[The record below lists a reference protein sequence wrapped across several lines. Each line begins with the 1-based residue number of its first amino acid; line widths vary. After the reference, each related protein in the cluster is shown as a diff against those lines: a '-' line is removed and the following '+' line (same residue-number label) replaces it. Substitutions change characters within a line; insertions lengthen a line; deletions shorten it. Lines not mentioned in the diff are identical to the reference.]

1 VNFLKQISI
10 YSLSI
15 GVGVG
20 IIITSIFNIVYIQLE
35 DIYLNDKKSTFQQT
49 YNKNTNITDDIKYDS
64 DKIKELENFNNEN
77 NLEVDMSI
85 NNNIINTEYNK
96 IFISK
101 GMKSEEIARLLETEG
116 IIESAREFNN
126 TATKLEITKKIQY
139 GLKTIPV
146 NSSLDEIIL
155 ILTKK

>member
-20 IIITSIFNIVYIQLE
+20 IIIASLFNIVYIQLE
-35 DIYLNDKKSTFQQT
+35 DIYLNDKKSTIQQI
-49 YNKNTNITDDIKYDS
+49 YNKDTNITDEIKYDS
-64 DKIKELENFNNEN
+64 EKIKELENFNNEN
-77 NLEVDMSI
+77 NLEVDTSI
-85 NNNIINTEYNK
+85 NNNIINKEYNK

-116 IIESAREFNN
+116 IIESAHEFNN
-126 TATKLEITKKIQY
+126 KATKLKITKKIQY

-146 NSSLDEIIL
+146 DSSLDEIIL
-155 ILTKK
+155 ILTEK